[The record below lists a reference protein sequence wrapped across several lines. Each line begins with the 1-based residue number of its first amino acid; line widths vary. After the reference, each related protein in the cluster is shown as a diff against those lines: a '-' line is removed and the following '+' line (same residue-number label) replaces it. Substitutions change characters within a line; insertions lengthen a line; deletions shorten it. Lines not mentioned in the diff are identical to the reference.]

1 MIVVTGVGRC
11 GTSVMIKWLKACGL
25 KIGADKWFDVVNA
38 GFENKHTLQINQSL
52 IRHFLKGEKVN
63 MYHVKGDIDEL
74 NLDAVKDPQ
83 FLSDVRL
90 IETWWEVRQDLEI
103 VLMTRDPEEIVKSVY
118 KVPEWSTPIYRTKVE
133 LIEQKEREFMD
144 TLDRLEIPYIVVK
157 YPEIDIKRVAEFCEV
172 GDEVYIRTEAK
183 ELWESIF
190 SI

>member
-25 KIGADKWFDVVNA
+25 KIGADKWFEVVNA
-38 GFENKHTLQINQSL
+38 GLENKHTLQINQSL